1 MFVSSES
8 AVASSSSRFAEGS
21 GRFYSPWQVA
31 VGALL
36 ASPMGGCLFLAWNYG
51 EMGRPEAKRQALTGG
66 VVSTALVIGLLFVLP
81 ENFPNLVVPMVYTLT
96 IQFIANRSQ
105 GLAYAKHIEGGGAP
119 HSWWRVLGISLATLV
134 VVLLAL
140 WMVAMLLPKGV
151 LPQA

>member
-1 MFVSSES
+1 MSSES
-8 AVASSSSRFAEGS
+8 AVASSSSRSVDGS
-21 GRFYSPWQVA
+21 GRLYSPWQVA
-31 VGALL
+31 IGALL

-66 VVSTALVIGLLFVLP
+66 VVSTAFVFGLVLFLP

-105 GLAYAKHIEGGGAP
+105 GLAYAQHIEGGGAP

-134 VVLLAL
+134 AVLFAL
-140 WMVAMLLPKGV
+140 WAVAMLLPKGV
-151 LPQA
+151 LPPA